1 MAFMAST
8 VDIKESHI
16 KMKEMC
22 IEIVLK
28 RLTGSSEL
36 DGFHHKVTGLG
47 HFIFTP
53 LSQCWRFSFWILSCH
68 FRAKSPKL

>member
-1 MAFMAST
+1 MAFTAST

-28 RLTGSSEL
+28 RLTDSSEP
-36 DGFHHKVTGLG
+36 DGFHHRVTGLG
-47 HFIFTP
+47 HLF
-53 LSQCWRFSFWILSCH
+53 LLH
-68 FRAKSPKL
+68 

>member
-1 MAFMAST
+1 MAFTAST

-28 RLTGSSEL
+28 RLTGSSEP
-36 DGFHHKVTGLG
+36 DGFHHRVTG

-53 LSQCWRFSFWILSCH
+53 LSQRWRFSFWILSCH
-68 FRAKSPKL
+68 FGAKSPKL